1 MANPK
6 GNPQNLKPFKP
17 GNNANPGGKPE
28 GARNRLTA
36 KFLHELAED
45 FERHGK
51 KAIVKTREADP
62 ATYLKVCAALVPK
75 EMSVEVKHSFTDILK
90 HLERER
96 RATATGALGAGV
108 AEEPDERAPVR
119 H

>member
-1 MANPK
+1 
-6 GNPQNLKPFKP
+6 
-17 GNNANPGGKPE
+17 
-28 GARNRLTA
+28 
-36 KFLHELAED
+36 
-45 FERHGK
+45 
-51 KAIVKTREADP
+51 VKTREADP

-96 RATATGALGAGV
+96 RTATGALGAGV